1 MMSHRATKRIAGIF
15 ALMAVAFTFQLA
27 NAGNN
32 GVFRNNSVGGISIN
46 SDGVVSNVDLESRK
60 LLLKEMRQNLK
71 PAEGKM
77 AAQTEL
83 RMVSLRG
90 LESAIADAIQ
100 NKQGLL
106 PDEVKFLA
114 GLQRIQYVFV
124 YPEQRDIVL
133 AGPGEGWKIDDKAN
147 VVGAT
152 TGQPVLLLDNLLT
165 AMRAVNAPQPKRI
178 SCSIDPTKQGLVNYK
193 NTLNQLSR
201 AGVRNPNILA
211 PQLKRAMGNQSV
223 SINGVPGDTH
233 FARILVAAD
242 IRMKQIAMEL
252 DDSKVLPGFITSAR
266 NSVSVTNTNINPRW
280 WLACNYESVAR
291 GADGLA
297 WEIRGQGVKA
307 MTESELYQQDGQ
319 VQAAGKDPAAEK
331 WAKMMTER
339 YNALGKEDPV
349 FTELRNVMDMCV
361 TAAVIRNHN
370 LLPVAELNLPHL
382 LGQQATIRTEAWHT
396 PREVSTQTS
405 FIKTSRGLVVTA
417 SGGVDIDYLSPT
429 QNPTLSPEVRKV
441 WEKAEA
447 MYSAGQWWN

>member
-15 ALMAVAFTFQLA
+15 ALMALAFTFQLV

-32 GVFRNNSVGGISIN
+32 GFFRNNSVGGISIN

-77 AAQTEL
+77 AAKTEL

-90 LESAIADAIQ
+90 LEAAIADAVQ
-100 NKQGLL
+100 NGQGAL
-106 PDEVKFLA
+106 PDEVRFLA

-147 VVGAT
+147 VVGMT
-152 TGQPVLLLDNLLT
+152 PGQPVLLLDNLLS
-165 AMRAVNAPQPKRI
+165 AMRAVNAPQPERI

-211 PQLKRAMGNQSV
+211 PQLKRAMGNQTV
-223 SINGVPGDTH
+223 SINGVSGDTH

-339 YNALGKEDPV
+339 YNALGKEEPV

-361 TAAVIRNHN
+361 AAAVIRNHN
-370 LLPVAELNLPHL
+370 LLPAAELKLPHL
-382 LGQQATIRTEAWHT
+382 LGQQVTIPTEAWHT

-441 WEKAEA
+441 WEKAET

>member
-15 ALMAVAFTFQLA
+15 ALMALAFTFQLV

-32 GVFRNNSVGGISIN
+32 GFFRNNSVGGISIN

-77 AAQTEL
+77 AAKTEL

-90 LESAIADAIQ
+90 LEAAIADAVQ
-100 NKQGLL
+100 NGQGAL
-106 PDEVKFLA
+106 PDEVRFLA

-147 VVGAT
+147 VVGMT
-152 TGQPVLLLDNLLT
+152 TGQPVLLLDNLLS
-165 AMRAVNAPQPKRI
+165 AMRAVNAPQPERI

-211 PQLKRAMGNQSV
+211 PQLKRAMGNQTV
-223 SINGVPGDTH
+223 SINGVSGDTH

-339 YNALGKEDPV
+339 YNALGKEEPV

-361 TAAVIRNHN
+361 AAAVIRNHN
-370 LLPVAELNLPHL
+370 LLPAAELKLPHL
-382 LGQQATIRTEAWHT
+382 LGQQVTIPTEAWHT

-441 WEKAEA
+441 WEKAET

>member
-1 MMSHRATKRIAGIF
+1 
-15 ALMAVAFTFQLA
+15 
-27 NAGNN
+27 
-32 GVFRNNSVGGISIN
+32 
-46 SDGVVSNVDLESRK
+46 
-60 LLLKEMRQNLK
+60 MR
-71 PAEGKM
+71 
-77 AAQTEL
+77 
-83 RMVSLRG
+83 
-90 LESAIADAIQ
+90 
-100 NKQGLL
+100 
-106 PDEVKFLA
+106 FLA

-147 VVGAT
+147 VVGMT
-152 TGQPVLLLDNLLT
+152 TGQPVLLLDNLLS
-165 AMRAVNAPQPKRI
+165 AMRAVNAPQPERI

-211 PQLKRAMGNQSV
+211 SQLKRAMGNQTV
-223 SINGVPGDTH
+223 SINGVSGDTH

-266 NSVSVTNTNINPRW
+266 NSVSVTNTYINPRW

-339 YNALGKEDPV
+339 YNALGKEEPV

-361 TAAVIRNHN
+361 AAAVIRNHN
-370 LLPVAELNLPHL
+370 LLPAAELKLPHL
-382 LGQQATIRTEAWHT
+382 LGQQVTIPTEAWHT

-441 WEKAEA
+441 WEKAET

>member
-15 ALMAVAFTFQLA
+15 ALMALAFTFQLV

-32 GVFRNNSVGGISIN
+32 GFFRNNSVGGISIN

-77 AAQTEL
+77 AAKTEL

-90 LESAIADAIQ
+90 LEAAIADAVQ
-100 NKQGLL
+100 NGQGAL
-106 PDEVKFLA
+106 PDEVRFLA

-147 VVGAT
+147 VVGMT
-152 TGQPVLLLDNLLT
+152 TGQPVLLLDNLLS
-165 AMRAVNAPQPKRI
+165 AMRAVNAPQPERI

-211 PQLKRAMGNQSV
+211 PQLKRAMGNQTV
-223 SINGVPGDTH
+223 SINGVSGDTH

-252 DDSKVLPGFITSAR
+252 DD
-266 NSVSVTNTNINPRW
+266 
-280 WLACNYESVAR
+280 
-291 GADGLA
+291 
-297 WEIRGQGVKA
+297 
-307 MTESELYQQDGQ
+307 
-319 VQAAGKDPAAEK
+319 
-331 WAKMMTER
+331 
-339 YNALGKEDPV
+339 
-349 FTELRNVMDMCV
+349 
-361 TAAVIRNHN
+361 
-370 LLPVAELNLPHL
+370 
-382 LGQQATIRTEAWHT
+382 
-396 PREVSTQTS
+396 
-405 FIKTSRGLVVTA
+405 
-417 SGGVDIDYLSPT
+417 LS
-429 QNPTLSPEVRKV
+429 LIHI
-441 WEKAEA
+441 
-447 MYSAGQWWN
+447 

>member
-15 ALMAVAFTFQLA
+15 ALMALAFTFQLV

-32 GVFRNNSVGGISIN
+32 GFFRNNSVGGISIN

-71 PAEGKM
+71 PAEDKM
-77 AAQTEL
+77 AAKTEL

-90 LESAIADAIQ
+90 LEAAIADAVQ
-100 NKQGLL
+100 NGQGAL
-106 PDEVKFLA
+106 PDEVRFLA

-147 VVGAT
+147 VVGMT
-152 TGQPVLLLDNLLT
+152 TGQPVLLLDNLLS
-165 AMRAVNAPQPKRI
+165 AMRAVNAPQPERI

-211 PQLKRAMGNQSV
+211 PQLKRAMGNQTV
-223 SINGVPGDTH
+223 SINGVSGDTH

-339 YNALGKEDPV
+339 YNALGKEEPV

-361 TAAVIRNHN
+361 AAAVIRNHN
-370 LLPVAELNLPHL
+370 LLPAAELKLPHL
-382 LGQQATIRTEAWHT
+382 LGQQVTIPTEAWHT

-441 WEKAEA
+441 WEKAET

>member
-152 TGQPVLLLDNLLT
+152 TGQPVLLLDNLLS
-165 AMRAVNAPQPKRI
+165 AMRAVNAPQPERI

-201 AGVRNPNILA
+201 AGVRNPRLVKLYG
-211 PQLKRAMGNQSV
+211 PQPDYVERL
-223 SINGVPGDTH
+223 
-233 FARILVAAD
+233 LVT
-242 IRMKQIAMEL
+242 IC
-252 DDSKVLPGFITSAR
+252 GF
-266 NSVSVTNTNINPRW
+266 
-280 WLACNYESVAR
+280 
-291 GADGLA
+291 
-297 WEIRGQGVKA
+297 
-307 MTESELYQQDGQ
+307 
-319 VQAAGKDPAAEK
+319 
-331 WAKMMTER
+331 
-339 YNALGKEDPV
+339 PV
-349 FTELRNVMDMCV
+349 FLK
-361 TAAVIRNHN
+361 NH
-370 LLPVAELNLPHL
+370 VCSVFF
-382 LGQQATIRTEAWHT
+382 R
-396 PREVSTQTS
+396 V
-405 FIKTSRGLVVTA
+405 F
-417 SGGVDIDYLSPT
+417 
-429 QNPTLSPEVRKV
+429 
-441 WEKAEA
+441 
-447 MYSAGQWWN
+447 

>member
-15 ALMAVAFTFQLA
+15 ALMALAFTFQLV

-32 GVFRNNSVGGISIN
+32 GFFRNNSVGGISIN

-77 AAQTEL
+77 AAKTEL

-90 LESAIADAIQ
+90 LEAAIADAVQ
-100 NKQGLL
+100 NGQGAL
-106 PDEVKFLA
+106 PDEVRFLA

-147 VVGAT
+147 VVGMT
-152 TGQPVLLLDNLLT
+152 TGQPVLLLDNLLS
-165 AMRAVNAPQPKRI
+165 AMRAVNAPQPERI

-211 PQLKRAMGNQSV
+211 PQLKRAMGNQTV
-223 SINGVPGDTH
+223 SINGVSGDTH

-339 YNALGKEDPV
+339 YNALGKEEPV

-361 TAAVIRNHN
+361 AAAVIRNHN
-370 LLPVAELNLPHL
+370 LLPAAELKLPHL
-382 LGQQATIRTEAWHT
+382 LGQQVTIPTEAWHT

-441 WEKAEA
+441 WEKAET
-447 MYSAGQWWN
+447 MYFAGQWWN

>member
-15 ALMAVAFTFQLA
+15 ALMALAFTFQLV

-32 GVFRNNSVGGISIN
+32 GFFRNNSVGGISIN

-77 AAQTEL
+77 AAKTEL

-90 LESAIADAIQ
+90 LEAAIADAVQ
-100 NKQGLL
+100 NGQGAL
-106 PDEVKFLA
+106 PDEVRFLA

-147 VVGAT
+147 VVGMT
-152 TGQPVLLLDNLLT
+152 TGQPVLLLDNLLS
-165 AMRAVNAPQPKRI
+165 AMRAVNAPQPERI

-211 PQLKRAMGNQSV
+211 PQLKRAMGNQTV
-223 SINGVPGDTH
+223 SINGVSGDTH

-339 YNALGKEDPV
+339 YNALGKEEPV

-361 TAAVIRNHN
+361 AAAVIRNHN
-370 LLPVAELNLPHL
+370 LLPAAELKLPHL
-382 LGQQATIRTEAWHT
+382 LGQQVTIPTEAWHT

-441 WEKAEA
+441 WEKAES

>member
-15 ALMAVAFTFQLA
+15 ALMAVAFTFQLV

-90 LESAIADAIQ
+90 LEAAIADAVQ
-100 NKQGLL
+100 NGQGAL
-106 PDEVKFLA
+106 PDEVRFLA

-147 VVGAT
+147 VVGMT
-152 TGQPVLLLDNLLT
+152 TGQPVLLLDNLLS
-165 AMRAVNAPQPKRI
+165 AMRAVNAPQPERI

-211 PQLKRAMGNQSV
+211 PQLKRAMGNQTV
-223 SINGVPGDTH
+223 SINGVSGDTH

-339 YNALGKEDPV
+339 YNALGKEERV
-349 FTELRNVMDMCV
+349 IGRGNHSIRHDMVHICRPGRTRMCQEV
-361 TAAVIRNHN
+361 
-370 LLPVAELNLPHL
+370 HL
-382 LGQQATIRTEAWHT
+382 T
-396 PREVSTQTS
+396 
-405 FIKTSRGLVVTA
+405 
-417 SGGVDIDYLSPT
+417 
-429 QNPTLSPEVRKV
+429 RKV
-441 WEKAEA
+441 
-447 MYSAGQWWN
+447 GR

>member
-15 ALMAVAFTFQLA
+15 ALMALAFTFQLV

-32 GVFRNNSVGGISIN
+32 GFFRNNSVGGISIN

-77 AAQTEL
+77 AAKTEL

-90 LESAIADAIQ
+90 LEAAIADAVQ
-100 NKQGLL
+100 NGQGAL
-106 PDEVKFLA
+106 PDEVRFLA

-133 AGPGEGWKIDDKAN
+133 AGPGEGWKIDDNAN
-147 VVGAT
+147 VVGMT
-152 TGQPVLLLDNLLT
+152 PGPPVLLLDNLLS
-165 AMRAVNAPQPKRI
+165 AMRAVNAPQPERI
-178 SCSIDPTKQGLVNYK
+178 SCSIDPTKQGQVNYK
-193 NTLNQLSR
+193 NTLNHLRR

-211 PQLKRAMGNQSV
+211 PQLKRAMGNQTV
-223 SINGVPGDTH
+223 SINGVSGDTH

-339 YNALGKEDPV
+339 YNALGKEEPV

-361 TAAVIRNHN
+361 AAAVIRNHN
-370 LLPVAELNLPHL
+370 LLPAAELKLPHL
-382 LGQQATIRTEAWHT
+382 LGQQVTIPTEAWHT

-441 WEKAEA
+441 WEKAES